1 MSILP
6 PVALTIDLE
15 LVAKAPPSALVERLS
30 CKSPPASPGKAGECS
45 LPSSPQKEAQAKKL
59 HEACLQVI
67 SARFARAGA
76 HTYSASTG
84 SAAERAIGWQHRLQ

>member
-30 CKSPPASPGKAGECS
+30 CKSPPASPGKAGEW
-45 LPSSPQKEAQAKKL
+45 PNRTQN
-59 HEACLQVI
+59 
-67 SARFARAGA
+67 A
-76 HTYSASTG
+76 HS
-84 SAAERAIGWQHRLQ
+84 RRHL